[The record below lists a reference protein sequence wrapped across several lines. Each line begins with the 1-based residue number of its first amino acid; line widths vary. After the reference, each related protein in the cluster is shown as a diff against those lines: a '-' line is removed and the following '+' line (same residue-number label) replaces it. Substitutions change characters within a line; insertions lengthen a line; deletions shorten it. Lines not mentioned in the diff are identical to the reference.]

1 MYTVY
6 VLLEVQSYGS
16 GCVFKGPILWEHDA
30 VQGPTLWVMCK
41 GPTNPMGIHLWGHD
55 AGTEDQSYGSV
66 HVDTRTNV
74 QSQVALYH
82 VRGPGTQYAP
92 AKSSCQ
98 MEYFYR
104 DTCNNTQIRVGT

>member
-1 MYTVY
+1 
-6 VLLEVQSYGS
+6 
-16 GCVFKGPILWEHDA
+16 
-30 VQGPTLWVMCK
+30 
-41 GPTNPMGIHLWGHD
+41 MGIHLWGHD

-98 MEYFYR
+98 MKYFYR
-104 DTCNNTQIRVGT
+104 AYVQQYTDKSRYIKSVAFTSMHNSSPIE